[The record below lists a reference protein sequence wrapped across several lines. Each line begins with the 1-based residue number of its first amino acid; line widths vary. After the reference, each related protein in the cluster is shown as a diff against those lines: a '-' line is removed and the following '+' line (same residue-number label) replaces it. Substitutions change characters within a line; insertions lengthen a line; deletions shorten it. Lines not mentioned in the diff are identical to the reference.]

1 MLLPRSIKNRE
12 AFTLLEVMV
21 VVAVLGAVTVIAS
34 PKIAGFF
41 VKTKSTQCGVTRAI
55 VERAEERYRFEHSG
69 LPSASLDELR
79 QTLYIDRV
87 PKCSAGGQY
96 IWISTANPVSM
107 GCSVHNWPY
116 PVPPAVAALYASDFN
131 DLNGLTRLTG
141 QWAIQSGMLSNTVQN
156 AQIFFGTSTWKD
168 YSLTTT
174 AMITEGSGWGIY
186 YRANGKTA
194 MTGYIFQYDAVK
206 KSFTVKTMVNG
217 VESNP
222 IQTVKMPAGFPLYST
237 PHQVTL
243 NLLGATQNVFVDN
256 QLIMSFSDSTFT
268 SGGAGF
274 RTWGTGNQTSFDSV
288 QVTPL

>member
-1 MLLPRSIKNRE
+1 M
-12 AFTLLEVMV
+12 MV

-116 PVPPAVAALYASDFN
+116 TPAPP
-131 DLNGLTRLTG
+131 LTPLGSTFSEITG
-141 QWAIQSGMLSNTVQN
+141 NLV
-156 AQIFFGTSTWKD
+156 
-168 YSLTTT
+168 SLTQSFFDAAGKWPRSFGDYRYTDIGLDP
-174 AMITEGSGWGIY
+174 ADWSGVAYDGVVYGAGGNRISIKSGSGWQISVTGLDGVNRVLNPSWNIWYDMATAQWY
-186 YRANGKTA
+186 YHDITPSEKIDIGTLK
-194 MTGYIFQYDAVK
+194 VK
-206 KSFTVKTMVNG
+206 
-217 VESNP
+217 
-222 IQTVKMPAGFPLYST
+222 
-237 PHQVTL
+237 
-243 NLLGATQNVFVDN
+243 
-256 QLIMSFSDSTFT
+256 QL
-268 SGGAGF
+268 
-274 RTWGTGNQTSFDSV
+274 
-288 QVTPL
+288 